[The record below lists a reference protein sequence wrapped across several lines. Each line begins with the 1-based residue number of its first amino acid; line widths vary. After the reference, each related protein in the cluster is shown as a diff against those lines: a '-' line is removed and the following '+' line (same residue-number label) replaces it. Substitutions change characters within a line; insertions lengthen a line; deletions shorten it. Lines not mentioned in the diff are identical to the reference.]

1 MTAPEPSPDGPGF
14 LAPPTAPS
22 SSAHGLGLGPTLVVL
37 DDPSNKYLQA
47 QQSFYATHP
56 PSHTTVTSSI
66 PNVAPPLPVSLPR
79 LPCIPPLVVHQEQ
92 LYFDDGLGAPGR
104 CPHDRKWGQIGHE
117 HREERGLG
125 LTDVE
130 MDDFMV
136 DLGDLISKEYDA
148 WIERCWVEAFHYTY
162 TVSIPALIIGFIL
175 SGSTP
180 TFLRRSIIYGG
191 PHMDSL
197 LAQQFRLLL
206 RQEHE
211 KRMSDEQGSR
221 RGVDI
226 GNLLAGLVPG
236 TMSSGSGGGAA
247 VGDGRASSRIA
258 AGGGLEGSGIIDGTA
273 TPPFSGTN
281 GSYYAQQA
289 SYSPYPAPL
298 DGSQTAPPAAA
309 AAAAAAVPNP
319 AYRPPSAASATSSSI
334 QHPHQRHLWDPART
348 GYGNG
353 ICFYDLAL
361 LHGRNGDDHGPCMC
375 DLTACRTCFHELLY
389 FRGRRDVVPP
399 PVPPSMA
406 MMDGLHAPPHPPPTH
421 GGMGMTTTT
430 MMPPP
435 PPSVHVPHDDVDTVE
450 ASLTQAG
457 AGPEPPE
464 YVREDGADGMEDG
477 EYEVEVNGR
486 PDGMYD
492 SIPTPQGSENAHHLG
507 YQQQQQQHYTQTST
521 ASSNFPH
528 VQYTSQPSAAPKRPS
543 PLQIR
548 HPEMSDIL
556 LVEEHLR
563 TRLHYMASPDVILRY
578 GDEDEFIPPEE
589 PVMPPSPPIQDASL
603 ASTEPP
609 PPPPSQPKQQVK
621 VIQGRKMKGGKMK
634 GGQQKLTVAK
644 TVPSPTPS
652 PSTSTPER
660 SLQERERERAQ
671 QQQQQEVRTRLNG
684 SQLPRSWTD
693 ESASSRNMAVILTFR
708 HLVKLLHATAS
719 YLSPFD
725 FDDYADDSAV
735 LTEIHP
741 LAVYRRL
748 VEPYVRR
755 RAAAYEE
762 AKLNGLVPDDDNAD
776 NEVLGGDINKVDVKA
791 WKRCMEQWEKEV
803 AVREKEGGNAI
814 LKTQPAR
821 AVAFYTQAICL
832 DSENPVY
839 YLNRAA
845 AFNAIENYEDAEI
858 DCSRA
863 LSLNRSHLKAFYR
876 RAVAR
881 KGMGRLDEAEEDLLH
896 LLNQAPNIAAATA
909 ELASIRKEIEE
920 MKKREEVDDID

>member
-1 MTAPEPSPDGPGF
+1 MPGPTPEPSPDGPGF

-117 HREERGLG
+117 HREERGMA

-136 DLGDLISKEYDA
+136 DLGDLVSKEYDA

-197 LAQQFRLLL
+197 LAQQFRHLL
-206 RQEHE
+206 REEHE

-247 VGDGRASSRIA
+247 VGDGRASSRLA
-258 AGGGLEGSGIIDGTA
+258 AGFERDGAT

-289 SYSPYPAPL
+289 T
-298 DGSQTAPPAAA
+298 DAPP
-309 AAAAAAVPNP
+309 PPTPP
-319 AYRPPSAASATSSSI
+319 AHLSSHRPPSAASSASI

-399 PVPPSMA
+399 PVAPTSA
-406 MMDGLHAPPHPPPTH
+406 MMEGLHAPPPSA
-421 GGMGMTTTT
+421 GMGMTTT
-430 MMPPP
+430 MPPAP
-435 PPSVHVPHDDVDTVE
+435 ASVHVPSEVDIVE
-450 ASLTQAG
+450 SMTQGG
-457 AGPEPPE
+457 AGPEPPQ
-464 YVREDGADGMEDG
+464 YREGSEGSEEG
-477 EYEVEVNGR
+477 EYEIEVDGVE
-486 PDGMYD
+486 DGYD
-492 SIPTPQGSENAHHLG
+492 GVPPPPHHHLG
-507 YQQQQQQHYTQTST
+507 YQQQQQQHYTATSAQAT
-521 ASSNFPH
+521 GYPH
-528 VQYTSQPSAAPKRPS
+528 QYTSQPTSTAPKRPS

-578 GDEDEFIPPEE
+578 GDEEEFIPPEE
-589 PVMPPSPPIQDASL
+589 LVMPPSPPLQDAL
-603 ASTEPP
+603 PAPEPTPP
-609 PPPPSQPKQQVK
+609 PKPQVK

-634 GGQQKLTVAK
+634 GSQQKLTVAK
-644 TVPSPTPS
+644 PATASSSTPTP
-652 PSTSTPER
+652 PPEKTLAER
-660 SLQERERERAQ
+660 DRERV
-671 QQQQQEVRTRLNG
+671 QQEVRTRLNG
-684 SQLPRSWTD
+684 SQLPRTWTD

-762 AKLNGLVPDDDNAD
+762 AKLNGLVNDDAD
-776 NEVLGGDINKVDVKA
+776 EMPGGDINKVDVKA